1 MSINKKQPEEEL
13 LLWGLQ
19 LFPKEKVRP
28 QQLNAQIRLGLVGL
42 EALAVQL
49 EQQDQNFSVL
59 MTFCLN

>member
-19 LFPKEKVRP
+19 LFSKEKVHP
-28 QQLNAQIRLGLVGL
+28 HQQHAQIRLGLVGL

-49 EQQDQNFSVL
+49 EQQDQNSPSLHSV
-59 MTFCLN
+59 